1 MRITRVRIRDFR
13 VHRDLDLEL
22 AQGLTV
28 VRGPNEAGKST
39 LQRALE
45 VGLFRRVTA
54 GGLEIDTLRSW
65 GAGEDG
71 RPAVQ
76 LDFVQED
83 LEGTRV
89 GSVLKDF
96 RGARGT
102 VRLELDGQTTTDPAR
117 ADELLAELTGIPS
130 EKFFR
135 STASVRHHE
144 VDDLARDEG
153 ALRDRLQASI
163 SGADRGTSVV
173 KRRLDRSLRD
183 LHAKGEK
190 SPGRLR
196 IAEQAVMRA
205 EAAVSDGE
213 ARLAGL
219 ERDRDALVLARDHR
233 AQVDTSLAERRSLL
247 EKARQAERFAAEREV
262 ARERFERYLQAVTV
276 SDAIVGLDQSHPSG
290 HALPLLRQVVE
301 RLRVLDREIAEL
313 RAQLGDGP
321 SAVDYEIV
329 IPKPRWRWLAI
340 AAGVLA
346 VAGLAAAIIGFI
358 SGQFPA
364 VIGGL
369 VAAVLGLG
377 LAATARS
384 QQRAAFDFQRQKQLR
399 DDEIARRLRGR
410 TQLED
415 DLKRRVADRDAQLGS
430 LELADLPAAEDLLAR
445 EDAHVGAIGR
455 ARAQLEGLV
464 GKAPMET
471 LPTLRDAAALEIEQK
486 TSALDA
492 LGPIA
497 KEPRAR
503 ERLEVEVRDQEGA
516 LERARDDEA
525 GARAR
530 VEQNSVDAEQ
540 VAVEVERLAGW
551 REELSVLQRRSRVHQ
566 LALDAIVRAE
576 RSTMRKAT
584 RYLEKRMRGDLERL
598 TGARYRRVRVDDA
611 TLGIRVFAPERGDWV
626 GVEELSQGTL
636 DQVYLAARLGLVR
649 LVTQDRRPPLVFD
662 DPFVTFDDDR
672 AARAV
677 AILRELA
684 ADFQVIYLT
693 TSTRYDALADR
704 VVVLPGPAAIDTAPD
719 DAPVDAEEAGA
730 PAVA

>member
-1 MRITRVRIRDFR
+1 MRITRVRVRDFR
-13 VHRDLDLEL
+13 VHRDLDLDL
-22 AQGLTV
+22 APGLTV
-28 VRGPNEAGKST
+28 IRGPNEAGKTT

-54 GGLEIDTLRSW
+54 SGSEMDNLRSW
-65 GAGEDG
+65 DAGDDV

-96 RGARGT
+96 RGARGS
-102 VRLELDGQTTTDPAR
+102 VRLELDGQVTTDPAR

-163 SGADRGTSVV
+163 SGADRGTSAV
-173 KRRLDRSLRD
+173 KRRLDRTLRD
-183 LHAKGEK
+183 LHAKGDK
-190 SPGRLR
+190 NPGRLR
-196 IAEQAVMRA
+196 IAEQAVSRA
-205 EAAVSDGE
+205 EELVSNGE

-219 ERDRDALVLARDHR
+219 ERDREALVVARDHR
-233 AQVDTSLAERRSLL
+233 AQVAVSLAERRSLL
-247 EKARQAERFAAEREV
+247 EKARHAERLTAEREV
-262 ARERFERYLQAVTV
+262 ARERFERYRQAVAV
-276 SDAIVGLDQSHPSG
+276 SDGIATLGETHPSSHP
-290 HALPLLRQVVE
+290 LPILRQVVE
-301 RLRVLDREIAEL
+301 RLRILEGEITTL
-313 RAQLGDGP
+313 RAQLGDEP
-321 SAVDYEIV
+321 SAVNYELS
-329 IPKPRWRWLAI
+329 IPEPRWRAFAI
-340 AAGVLA
+340 AAGLLA
-346 VAGLAAAIIGFI
+346 VAGLATAVLGFVTA
-358 SGQFPA
+358 QLPA
-364 VIGGL
+364 MIGGL
-369 VAAVLGLG
+369 AADVVSLG
-377 LAATARS
+377 LAAYARNKR
-384 QQRAAFDFQRQKQLR
+384 RAAFDFRRHKLLR
-399 DDEIARRLRGR
+399 DDEITRRLRGR
-410 TQLED
+410 SQLEE
-415 DLKRRVADRDAQLGS
+415 DLKRRLADRDTQLAS
-430 LELADLPAAEDLLAR
+430 VELTDLPAAEDLLAR
-445 EDAHVGAIGR
+445 EDAHVQAIGR
-455 ARAQLEGLV
+455 AQAQLEGLV
-464 GKAPMET
+464 GKAPAET
-471 LPTLRDAAALEIEQK
+471 LPTLRDAAALDVEQK
-486 TSALDA
+486 TGALEA

-530 VEQNSVDAEQ
+530 VEQNPVDAEQ
-540 VAVEVERLAGW
+540 VAGEVERLAAW
-551 REELSVLQRRSRVHQ
+551 SEELATLRRRSRVYQ

-584 RYLEKRMRGDLERL
+584 RYLEKRMRGDLEKV
-598 TGARYRRVRVDDA
+598 TGGRYRRVQVDD
-611 TLGIRVFAPERGDWV
+611 TSLDIRVFAPERGDWV

-649 LVTQDRRPPLVFD
+649 LVTQDCRPPLVFD

-672 AARAV
+672 AGRAV
-677 AILRELA
+677 TILRQLA
-684 ADFQVIYLT
+684 SDFQVIYLT

-704 VVVLPGPAAIDTAPD
+704 VVVLPGPTAIDD
-719 DAPVDAEEAGA
+719 GLDDAEEAGA
-730 PAVA
+730 TAIA

>member
-1 MRITRVRIRDFR
+1 VRITRVRVRDFR

-22 AQGLTV
+22 APGLTV
-28 VRGPNEAGKST
+28 IRGPNEAGKTT

-54 GGLEIDTLRSW
+54 GGSEIDNLRSW
-65 GAGEDG
+65 DAGEDG

-76 LDFVQED
+76 LDFIQED
-83 LEGTRV
+83 VEGTRV

-96 RGARGT
+96 RGSKGT
-102 VRLELDGQTTTDPAR
+102 VRLDLDGQTTTDPAR
-117 ADELLAELTGIPS
+117 ADEMLAELTGIPS

-163 SGADRGTSVV
+163 SGADRGTSAV
-173 KRRLDRSLRD
+173 KRRLDRTLRD
-183 LHAKGEK
+183 LHAKGDK
-190 SPGRLR
+190 NPGRLR
-196 IAEQAVMRA
+196 IAEQAVVRV
-205 EAAVSDGE
+205 EAVVSDGE

-219 ERDRDALVLARDHR
+219 ERDRDALVLAHDHR
-233 AQVDTSLAERRSLL
+233 AQVDASLAERRSLL
-247 EKARQAERFAAEREV
+247 EKARQAERLTAEREV
-262 ARERFERYLQAVTV
+262 ARERFERYRQAVAV
-276 SDAIVGLDQSHPSG
+276 SDEIVGLEQSHPSG
-290 HALPLLRQVVE
+290 LALPVLRQVVE
-301 RLRVLDREIAEL
+301 RLRVLDREIAAL

-329 IPKPRWRWLAI
+329 IPEPRWRRFAI

-346 VAGLAAAIIGFI
+346 VAGLGAGIIGFMT
-358 SGQFPA
+358 GQFPA
-364 VIGGL
+364 LMGGL
-369 VAAVLGLG
+369 AAAVLGLG
-377 LAATARS
+377 LAAYARNKR
-384 QQRAAFDFQRQKQLR
+384 RAASDFRRHKQLR

-410 TQLED
+410 SQLEE
-415 DLKRRVADRDAQLGS
+415 DLKRRVADRDGQLAS
-430 LELADLPAAEDLLAR
+430 LELADLPAAEDLLTR
-445 EDAHVGAIGR
+445 EDAHVQAIGR

-464 GKAPMET
+464 GKAPAET

-486 TSALDA
+486 TGALEA

-530 VEQNSVDAEQ
+530 VEQNPVDAEQ
-540 VAVEVERLAGW
+540 VAGEVERLAGW
-551 REELSVLQRRSRVHQ
+551 REELAALQRRSRVYQ

-611 TLGIRVFAPERGDWV
+611 TLDIRVFAPERGDWV

-649 LVTQDRRPPLVFD
+649 LVTQDRRPPLIFD

-672 AARAV
+672 AASAV
-677 AILRELA
+677 TILRELA

-693 TSTRYDALADR
+693 TSTRYDALAER
-704 VVVLPGPAAIDTAPD
+704 VVVLPGPTAIDAAPD
-719 DAPVDAEEAGA
+719 DAEDAGV
-730 PAVA
+730 PATA